1 MPGITLSSEAFL
13 KAALELQKHLN
24 SSTAAGGVESALSQV
39 LSTAVSEPVLPDSTA
54 LADATTT
61 ANTTIPATA
70 TPTTV
75 MTTPAS
81 PPKKLPSER
90 KSFVSAVIIP
100 PLKKTPNKPY
110 ALSNSPRT
118 PSPSPSSVSSAC
130 SAEDK
135 TDSESKRKAAAA
147 SAPVFASTARSA
159 FYNRVE
165 GQKNRFTFTEAHNAL
180 LDKVFEV
187 QPYPN
192 KTVKAELSQRVGCSE
207 VQVQNWF
214 SRRRTRAALEQQ
226 ELKEKQELLQKLGST
241 PEKLGKSDTQP
252 AAAAAVS
259 DSSAERSPVS
269 ATSATSQENAD
280 TLEGMLGSAT
290 VAKYSG
296 NISKTERSTVDYA
309 NVPAKLRP
317 AEIAQRVARLS
328 RGGAIVKAED
338 VRTVVQLMSATSDYE
353 GRKYILTALTCT
365 KAMVVLERFVHSNG
379 PAVFRTWILEASK
392 NLEKSSNREL
402 VLTSI
407 AILKALPFDLE
418 TLKDSKLGRLMKGL
432 STDKDADKDISRQA
446 SQLVEKW
453 RQLISESR
461 SEPTEPSVAVKS
473 ENDKKRSGRERDGDR
488 LDLFEGSVMPLPK
501 FNKVKATAPVE
512 KIKKPQIAENASF
525 FKELSLPPR
534 PVPLPNK
541 PSPLPSKPLS
551 LPSKPIS
558 LPKKPVKAVPLHPI
572 KTQVRISPETTG
584 SSPTL
589 AVSSP
594 SQQSPSLVL
603 LKEPSPVESPDAA
616 SQATSSNSSG
626 NSNSNDNDEDSSNTK
641 ETLSVDTAES
651 SVQIGNSTVV
661 SAAATETTAMEVE
674 VTSDDT
680 TVPEKKQKKVVR
692 FKAEHELFSIR
703 YIEARPI
710 PGEVEEFDEDGED
723 EYGGSEGYDLDQE
736 MTDGTSFP
744 GSAPPV
750 FMLAEPRIEALV
762 QGEEWRTPAS
772 LQLEV
777 QLSRGAQSIEKDIQ
791 ERREM
796 ETLSANYLQIA
807 YIPPSPAEPNPE
819 PEDVSTSAPRAIALF
834 QPTSDHSEVLMNS
847 LSLLQQFAATTNQ
860 PASSTLTAAAA
871 TLSGSYLGG
880 YSQVQQQYQTQPTA
894 MAASAAASLAAI
906 YGSTNA
912 SYAQS
917 AQYQSYQQP
926 YQQQPSAQPTE
937 SAQALLNML
946 QQVTQQQQQPQQ
958 SLYGTY
964 QQGQQQDLQ
973 QAPQQQQPYGQNAA
987 YGYYYSNNPS
997 HST

>member
-1 MPGITLSSEAFL
+1 M
-13 KAALELQKHLN
+13 
-24 SSTAAGGVESALSQV
+24 
-39 LSTAVSEPVLPDSTA
+39 
-54 LADATTT
+54 
-61 ANTTIPATA
+61 
-70 TPTTV
+70 
-75 MTTPAS
+75 
-81 PPKKLPSER
+81 
-90 KSFVSAVIIP
+90 
-100 PLKKTPNKPY
+100 
-110 ALSNSPRT
+110 
-118 PSPSPSSVSSAC
+118 
-130 SAEDK
+130 
-135 TDSESKRKAAAA
+135 
-147 SAPVFASTARSA
+147 
-159 FYNRVE
+159 VE

-226 ELKEKQELLQKLGST
+226 DLKEKQELLQKLASK
-241 PEKLGKSDTQP
+241 PEKSGKSEGQTATP
-252 AAAAAVS
+252 TAVS
-259 DSSAERSPVS
+259 DVSAERSPVNAS
-269 ATSATSQENAD
+269 RTTSQENTD
-280 TLEGMLGSAT
+280 TLEGILGSAT

-296 NISKTERSTVDYA
+296 NIPKTERVTVDYT
-309 NVPAKLRP
+309 NVPSKLRST
-317 AEIAQRVARLS
+317 EIAQRVLRLS

-338 VRTVVQLMSATSDYE
+338 VKTVVQLMSAASDYE
-353 GRKYILTALTCT
+353 GRKYILTALLST
-365 KAMVVLERFVHSNG
+365 KAMVVLDKFVRSNG

-392 NLEKSSNREL
+392 NLEKSDNKDL
-402 VLTSI
+402 VLRSI

-418 TLKDSKLGRLMKGL
+418 TLKDSRLGRLMKNL
-432 STDKDADKDISRQA
+432 STDKEADKDISRQA

-453 RQLISESR
+453 RQLISETR
-461 SEPTEPSVAVKS
+461 SEPPEPSVAVKS

-501 FNKVKATAPVE
+501 FNKVKATQPVE
-512 KIKKPQIAENASF
+512 KTKKPQIAENAGF

-541 PSPLPSKPLS
+541 PLPLPSKPLSLPSKPLS

-558 LPKKPVKAVPLHPI
+558 LPSKPVKTGPLHPI
-572 KTQVRISPETTG
+572 KTQVRVSPETAG
-584 SSPTL
+584 SSPMV

-594 SQQSPSLVL
+594 IQQSPSLVQP
-603 LKEPSPVESPDAA
+603 KEPSPVESADAT
-616 SQATSSNSSG
+616 SQATSNNSSG
-626 NSNSNDNDEDSSNTK
+626 NNSSNDNDEDISSGTK
-641 ETLSVDTAES
+641 ETVSADTAVS
-651 SVQIGNSTVV
+651 SVQIAEPTVASV
-661 SAAATETTAMEVE
+661 ATTETTAMDVDVSPE
-674 VTSDDT
+674 VTT
-680 TVPEKKQKKVVR
+680 LPEKKQKKVVR

-703 YIEARPI
+703 YIEARPL

-723 EYGGSEGYDLDQE
+723 EYDGSEGYDPDQE
-736 MTDGTSFP
+736 MSDGTSYP
-744 GSAPPV
+744 KTVRPV
-750 FMLAEPRIEALV
+750 FVLAEPTIMALV
-762 QGEEWRTPAS
+762 QGEEWRAPAP

-777 QLSRGAQSIEKDIQ
+777 QSSRGAQSVEKDVQ

-807 YIPPSPAEPNPE
+807 YIPPSPAEPKSE
-819 PEDVSTSAPRAIALF
+819 PEAINATPPRPIALF
-834 QPTSDHSEVLMNS
+834 QPTNDHSEVLMNS

-860 PASSTLTAAAA
+860 PSSSALTAAAA
-871 TLSGSYLGG
+871 TMNPAAGSYLGG
-880 YSQVQQQYQTQPTA
+880 YPQPQQQYQAQPTG
-894 MAASAAASLAAI
+894 MAASAVASLAAM

-912 SYAQS
+912 SYAQP

-946 QQVTQQQQQPQQ
+946 QQVTQQQHQPQQ

-964 QQGQQQDLQ
+964 QQPQGQDPQQN
-973 QAPQQQQPYGQNAA
+973 PQQQQSYTQNTA